1 MEDNFCN
8 NSNNKS
14 VISEK
19 TLPNVS
25 LSEYLIKYLLELTF
39 MELQKK
45 LYTYVHVN
53 VSVRYVLWH
62 FRVVIKQFRYRVANT
77 GFDKTSH

>member
-25 LSEYLIKYLLELTF
+25 LSEYLIKYLLELTI
-39 MELQKK
+39 MELHKK
-45 LYTYVHVN
+45 LHTYVHVN
-53 VSVRYVLWH
+53 VPVRYVLWH
-62 FRVVIKQFRYRVANT
+62 FRVVIKQFRYR
-77 GFDKTSH
+77 